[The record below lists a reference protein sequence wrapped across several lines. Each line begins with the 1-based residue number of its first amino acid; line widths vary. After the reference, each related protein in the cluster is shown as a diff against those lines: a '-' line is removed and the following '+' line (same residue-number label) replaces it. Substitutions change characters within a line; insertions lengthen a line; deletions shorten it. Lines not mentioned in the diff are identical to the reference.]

1 MSTRFASIV
10 ALFLVL
16 LAGLAPEPALAGTRG
31 AKSGERRPASSKAHI
46 TVSVVHA
53 TDSESGMDPAISPSM
68 ASQLRYFKRKGYRL
82 LSTQSTDL
90 ATGGNETFSIEGGRT
105 LTITLES
112 KDDDHARVRVQL
124 EGKKGILLD
133 TTVKINRDG
142 TFMVGGPRYKDGE
155 LYLPLKVSY

>member
-1 MSTRFASIV
+1 MFAR
-10 ALFLVL
+10 LTFL
-16 LAGLAPEPALAGTRG
+16 LALLTTTSVAMVPDVAWAGGG
-31 AKSGERRPASSKAHI
+31 ARQGERRPASSKAHI

-53 TDSESGMDPAISPSM
+53 TDSESGMDPDISPSM
-68 ASQLRYFKRKGYRL
+68 ASQLRYFNRKGYRL

-90 ATGGNETFSIEGGRT
+90 AAGGNDTFSIEGGRT

-112 KDDDHARVRVQL
+112 KDEHHARVRVQL

-142 TFMVGGPRYKDGE
+142 TFMVGGPKYKDGE